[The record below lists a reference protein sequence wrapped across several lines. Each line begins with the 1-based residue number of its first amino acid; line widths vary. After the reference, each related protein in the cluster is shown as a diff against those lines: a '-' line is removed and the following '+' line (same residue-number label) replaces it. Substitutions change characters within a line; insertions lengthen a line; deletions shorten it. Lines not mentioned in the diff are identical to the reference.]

1 MAMGTK
7 VRTMIPLRMH
17 CFGDNDDENAIS
29 KLLSLASQ
37 EYKYKETM
45 HVTETKNVKK
55 VKNAWQRVLKRALMS
70 DRTTYFYA

>member
-1 MAMGTK
+1 METI

-37 EYKYKETM
+37 EYNYKERM
-45 HVTETKNVKK
+45 HVTETKSGKSQKCLAKNTKK
-55 VKNAWQRVLKRALMS
+55 SLNE
-70 DRTTYFYA
+70 